1 MLTFIQAEIFFFFL
15 QQHVVCERDD
25 WRRNPVSQRGLAVP
39 DNAIPLRFSMPLCW
53 GGERGT
59 AGYGR
64 SHSGIN
70 LAGTREAA
78 IAAAAVAAA
87 PGDVSGVLLRAA
99 DYTAASLSHARP
111 HWKVDDRGE
120 LAV

>member
-1 MLTFIQAEIFFFFL
+1 
-15 QQHVVCERDD
+15 
-25 WRRNPVSQRGLAVP
+25 
-39 DNAIPLRFSMPLCW
+39 MPLCW

-59 AGYGR
+59 AGYGT

-78 IAAAAVAAA
+78 IAAAAAATAAA